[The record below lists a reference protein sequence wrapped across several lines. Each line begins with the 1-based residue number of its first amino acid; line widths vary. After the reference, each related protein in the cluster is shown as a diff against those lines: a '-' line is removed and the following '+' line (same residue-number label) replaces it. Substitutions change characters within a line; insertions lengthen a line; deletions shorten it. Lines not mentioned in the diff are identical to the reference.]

1 LPRKTEDNYG
11 NIKIEGEV
19 LGNHIRKV
27 TRIGQ
32 SNHVSI
38 PPLWKRLLNT
48 PIVEISLVR
57 DEKEGF
63 CIVISKPKKE
73 AVINAKH

>member
-1 LPRKTEDNYG
+1 MPRKTEDNYG

-19 LGNHIRKV
+19 LGNDIRKV

-48 PIVEISLVR
+48 PIVEIRLVR

-63 CIVISKPKKE
+63 CIVISRPKKE
-73 AVINAKH
+73 AVMNAKR